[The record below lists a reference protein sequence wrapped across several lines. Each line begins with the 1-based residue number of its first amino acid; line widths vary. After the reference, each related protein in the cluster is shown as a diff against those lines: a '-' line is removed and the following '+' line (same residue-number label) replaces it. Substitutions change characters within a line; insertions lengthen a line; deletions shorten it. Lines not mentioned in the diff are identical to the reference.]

1 MNESESVPPLQPP
14 PPSNPAPSSTQTW
27 ELLCHVAAF
36 SGFLIPFGNIVGPL
50 IVWLM
55 KRDQSV
61 GVDAHG
67 REVLNFQI
75 SWTIY
80 GILLAIV
87 GGILA
92 VILIGFLFFVVLG
105 IGAIAMLILM
115 VMGSIK
121 ASNGELYRYP
131 LTIRFLK

>member
-1 MNESESVPPLQPP
+1 MNESEPVPPLQP

-27 ELLCHVAAF
+27 EVLCHVAAAA
-36 SGFLIPFGNIVGPL
+36 GFVIPFGNIIGPL
-50 IVWLM
+50 VVWLA
-55 KRDQSV
+55 KRDQSA

-87 GGILA
+87 GFILSI
-92 VILIGFLFFVVLG
+92 ILVGFLFFLVIG
-105 IGAIAMLILM
+105 IGAIAMLILTII
-115 VMGSIK
+115 GTIK